1 MKHAIYQME
10 IVSGK
15 PAENRNKVEKWVQQ
29 VVKDEAVDVILLP
42 EMWTTG
48 YTLDQLEDI
57 ADENGEP
64 TTTFLQQLAHK
75 YNVIIVGGSYANKK
89 NGKVYNTSTVID
101 RTGKT
106 VYEYDKMHL
115 VPMLNEPAYLEGG
128 KEKAR
133 VFEVEGVKMGLIICY
148 DLRFPE
154 LARSLALE

>member
-1 MKHAIYQME
+1 
-10 IVSGK
+10 
-15 PAENRNKVEKWVQQ
+15 
-29 VVKDEAVDVILLP
+29 
-42 EMWTTG
+42 
-48 YTLDQLEDI
+48 
-57 ADENGEP
+57 
-64 TTTFLQQLAHK
+64 

-154 LARSLALE
+154 LARSLALEGAEVLYVTAEWPTVRKDHWKNLLIARAIENQMFV